1 MISFQL
7 INESVP
13 GGGVVADT
21 VVASHVDV
29 QFEPRRVGV
38 ARGQSKRPAVLV
50 FGQPSKLGVF
60 VARRDVID
68 GHTP

>member
-1 MISFQL
+1 M
-7 INESVP
+7 NESVP

-38 ARGQSKRPAVLV
+38 TRGQSKRPVVLV
-50 FGQPSKLGVF
+50 FGQP
-60 VARRDVID
+60 
-68 GHTP
+68 

>member
-13 GGGVVADT
+13 GGGVVADA
-21 VVASHVDV
+21 VVAGHVDV

-50 FGQPSKLGVF
+50 FGQP
-60 VARRDVID
+60 
-68 GHTP
+68 